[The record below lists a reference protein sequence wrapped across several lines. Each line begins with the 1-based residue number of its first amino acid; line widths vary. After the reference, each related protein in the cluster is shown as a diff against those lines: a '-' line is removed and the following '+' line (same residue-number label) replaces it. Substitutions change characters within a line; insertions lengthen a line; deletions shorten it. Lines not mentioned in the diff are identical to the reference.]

1 MLVKCNTLSTNRTKR
16 NSYNYGIV
24 TSLLMGLLWDCYF
37 PKMRTPIRFLVQSFF
52 ETVHYCDMSGKI
64 HISQSVSQ
72 SVIVLTFRGVYYVYT
87 IYVCSDLLC
96 FEGYLGNFSC
106 FI

>member
-1 MLVKCNTLSTNRTKR
+1 
-16 NSYNYGIV
+16 
-24 TSLLMGLLWDCYF
+24 
-37 PKMRTPIRFLVQSFF
+37 
-52 ETVHYCDMSGKI
+52 MSGKI
-64 HISQSVSQ
+64 HISQ

-96 FEGYLGNFSC
+96 FEGYLGNFS

>member
-37 PKMRTPIRFLVQSFF
+37 AKMRTPIRFLVQSFF

-72 SVIVLTFRGVYYVYT
+72 SVIVYYHYVYT
-87 IYVCSDLLC
+87 IYVYSDLLC

>member
-1 MLVKCNTLSTNRTKR
+1 MSPPPVLFACICTVFSAE
-16 NSYNYGIV
+16 
-24 TSLLMGLLWDCYF
+24 
-37 PKMRTPIRFLVQSFF
+37 FF
-52 ETVHYCDMSGKI
+52 ETVHYCDAGKI
-64 HISQSVSQ
+64 HISQ